1 MNARRCV
8 GNGPG
13 SRVAIVLAASL
24 FGCGNL
30 PQGSTTGTTDAGMK
44 GDETTALDATNS
56 NEAGAGGGGGDAG
69 NGAFACTSSGQ
80 TADMVSVPAGAFM
93 MGCAS
98 GDTQCRDDEK
108 PQHTVTLSAFQIDK
122 TEVTQDQYA
131 ACVAAKACT
140 PPECDWDCT
149 KTNYPAAC
157 LERSQAEAFCTWAGK
172 RLPTEAEWE
181 EAARGT
187 DGRIYPW
194 GNDAPDCDHV
204 NMAGCGDVAQA
215 VGSHPDGASPYG
227 ALDMAGNVVEMVSD
241 WYDATYYATS
251 PATGPTGPATGTT
264 YGGRGGGYKSE
275 AIWDRASSRDWYDL
289 TDESA
294 PFGFRCA
301 R

>member
-1 MNARRCV
+1 MNARRST
-8 GNGPG
+8 GGRRAATG
-13 SRVAIVLAASL
+13 IALAVSL

-30 PQGSTTGTTDAGMK
+30 PQGSATGTTDGGTK
-44 GDETTALDATNS
+44 GDEVTAL
-56 NEAGAGGGGGDAG
+56 EAGARAGGDAG
-69 NGAFACTSSGQ
+69 SGAFACVSSGP
-80 TADMVSVPAGAFM
+80 TADTVSVPAGAFN

-98 GDTQCRDDEK
+98 VDTQCRDDEK
-108 PQHTVTLSAFQIDK
+108 PQHTVTLSAFEIDK

-131 ACVAAKACT
+131 ACVASKACS

-149 KTNYPAAC
+149 KADYPATC
-157 LERSQAEAFCTWAGK
+157 VERAQAQSFCAWAGK

-181 EAARGT
+181 KAARGT

-194 GNDAPDCDHV
+194 GNDAPDCSHA
-204 NMAGCGDVAQA
+204 NLAGCGDVAQP
-215 VGSHPDGASPYG
+215 VGSHPNGASPYG

-251 PATGPTGPATGTT
+251 PASDPAGPSTGTT

-289 TDESA
+289 MDQSA